1 MKNFE
6 NENIVTR
13 VDTRETEDGNEVRL
27 FHKRKLLHRFGEDDV
42 VREGFEDEIPAFLL
56 AKPRTVEDVENF
68 LTSEAGEEDEGEE
81 EAGGSIVP
89 EKYRVRYGAPQNCGD
104 EIALTLTDYVTEP
117 RIKKNGKADID
128 GGLNR
133 ELLREVANANGIG
146 AKLQTYEDK
155 GLNGGLLRMNV
166 SNILRG
172 MNRRGERVVI
182 GDTEFPAR
190 EVEKK
195 ARKRKPA
202 KATAKA
208 K

>member
-6 NENIVTR
+6 NEGVVTR

-42 VREGFEDEIPAFLL
+42 AEGKLDEVEAFLA
-56 AKPRTVEDVENF
+56 AKPRSVNEVEDF
-68 LTSEAGEEDEGEE
+68 LITEAGEEEEPEEG
-81 EAGGSIVP
+81 GGSIVP
-89 EKYRVRYGAPQNCGD
+89 EKYRVKYGVTQRCGD
-104 EIALTLTDYVTEP
+104 EIAETLSAYVTEA
-117 RIKKNGKADID
+117 RTKKNGSKDID

-133 ELLREVANANGIG
+133 EKLREVANANGLS
-146 AKLQTYEDK
+146 AKLDGYEDR
-155 GLNGGLLRMNV
+155 GLNGGLLRMNI

-182 GDTEFPAR
+182 GKTEFPAR
-190 EVEKK
+190 EVEKPKRQRAKK
-195 ARKRKPA
+195 AAA
-202 KATAKA
+202 KKA